1 MNGWDHV
8 SLKVKKMIEMDLKK
22 RFEKAIKRVWR
33 LKEKPDEMTLLKLY
47 ALYKQATEGDVK
59 SPRPISRGMAGL
71 AKWRAWRKLRGI
83 AIEEGHGTLLYS
95 RRHTNEI
102 GKGISLELIDSSV
115 L

>member
-1 MNGWDHV
+1 MNGWNHV

-83 AIEEGHGTLLYS
+83 AIEEAMERYCTVVDTLMKLG
-95 RRHTNEI
+95 RR
-102 GKGISLELIDSSV
+102 SLSS
-115 L
+115 